1 MIGDKA
7 MTEFELMQRLNFEI
21 DQLEMLSHYLK
32 ELAKSYEDEREY
44 YGKKLAA
51 LEDPLTIEPIVSM
64 YKVHKDADFSS
75 YHLNIALRRLE
86 KTQKRLEKLNEDIA
100 LNGVE
105 L

>member
-1 MIGDKA
+1 
-7 MTEFELMQRLNFEI
+7 MTEFELIQRLNFEI

-32 ELAKSYEDEREY
+32 ELAKRYEDEREY

-64 YKVHKDADFSS
+64 YKVQKDADFSS
-75 YHLNIALRRLE
+75 YHLNIALGRLE

>member
-1 MIGDKA
+1 
-7 MTEFELMQRLNFEI
+7 MTEFELIQRLNFEI
-21 DQLEMLSHYLK
+21 DQLEMLSRHLK
-32 ELAKSYEDEREY
+32 ELAKSYEDERGY

-51 LEDPLTIEPIVSM
+51 LEDPLTIEPIMSM

-75 YHLNIALRRLE
+75 YHLNIALGRLKKIQE
-86 KTQKRLEKLNEDIA
+86 RLEKLNEDIA

>member
-1 MIGDKA
+1 
-7 MTEFELMQRLNFEI
+7 MTEFELIQRLNFEI
-21 DQLEMLSHYLK
+21 DQLGMLSRHLK
-32 ELAKSYEDEREY
+32 ELVKHYEDEREY

-51 LEDPLTIEPIVSM
+51 LEDPLAIEPIVSM

-75 YHLNIALRRLE
+75 YHLNIALGRLG
-86 KTQKRLEKLNEDIA
+86 KIQKRLEKLDEDVA

>member
-1 MIGDKA
+1 
-7 MTEFELMQRLNFEI
+7 MTEFELIQRLNFEI

-32 ELAKSYEDEREY
+32 ELAKCHKDEREY

-64 YKVHKDADFSS
+64 CKVHKDADFSS
-75 YHLNIALRRLE
+75 YHLNIALGRLK
-86 KTQKRLEKLNEDIA
+86 KTQERLKKLNEDVV

>member
-1 MIGDKA
+1 
-7 MTEFELMQRLNFEI
+7 MTEFELIQRLNFEI
-21 DQLEMLSHYLK
+21 DQLGMLSRHLK
-32 ELAKSYEDEREY
+32 ELVKHYEDEREY
-44 YGKKLAA
+44 YKKKLAT
-51 LEDPLTIEPIVSM
+51 LENHLTIEPIVSM

-86 KTQKRLEKLNEDIA
+86 KTQKRLEELNEDIA

>member
-1 MIGDKA
+1 
-7 MTEFELMQRLNFEI
+7 MTEFELIQRLNFEI
-21 DQLEMLSHYLK
+21 DQLEMLSRHLK
-32 ELAKSYEDEREY
+32 ELVKHYEDEREY
-44 YGKKLAA
+44 YEKKLAA

-64 YKVHKDADFSS
+64 YKVHKDANFSS
-75 YHLNIALRRLE
+75 YHLDIALGRLE